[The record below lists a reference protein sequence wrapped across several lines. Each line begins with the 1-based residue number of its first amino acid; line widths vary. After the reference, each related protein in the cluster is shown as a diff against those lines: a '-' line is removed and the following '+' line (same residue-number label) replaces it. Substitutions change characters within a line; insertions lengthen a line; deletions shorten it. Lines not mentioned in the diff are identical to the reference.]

1 VSYDPVKV
9 RLKFIVLA
17 LLAVKPSHGYELSK
31 AIEEVTLG
39 TLKASPGSLYPV
51 LRELS
56 SEGLVEE
63 KVEVEGGRLRKVYT
77 LTEKGWDE
85 LARVIEV
92 AYSISTSINEIL
104 AVAKR
109 KLEERGRRPCV
120 PRDILERLSRLEER
134 VRNLRKILEESACPE
149 EAGNTLSNTS

>member
-1 VSYDPVKV
+1 MSYDPVKV
-9 RLKFIVLA
+9 RLKFIVLT

-39 TLKASPGSLYPV
+39 TLKAGPGSLYPV

-56 SEGLVEE
+56 SEGLIEE
-63 KVEVEGGRLRKVYT
+63 RVEVEAGRLRKVYR
-77 LTEKGWDE
+77 LTEKGWEE

-92 AYSISTSINEIL
+92 AYSISNSINELL

-109 KLEERGRRPCV
+109 KLEERGHRPCV
-120 PRDILERLSRLEER
+120 PRDILERLTRLEER
-134 VRNLRKILEESACPE
+134 VRNLRRILEASACPKQE
-149 EAGNTLSNTS
+149 PPEDIG